1 MGINLTSPTT
11 FTTSVLIGDTG
22 AVAGSSKDSTPSLTK
37 VNGVP
42 VNAALEIQSTTG
54 GLVLPRMTTVQI
66 NAITTPVA
74 GMMAYNSTL
83 NSPVFYQNGAWGG
96 LGGVVSTVVNL
107 TRANIQAMNG
117 AAVQI
122 LAAPGAGLA
131 IIVKSFSLNY
141 TYANATAYING
152 GAINLQYSNAAYNAN
167 LSASSTIAAAAL
179 TSANNT
185 LSYASGAAAASINS
199 ATAINAP
206 ICLTNATAAF
216 ANGGAASNLAVT
228 VWYSIVATV

>member
-1 MGINLTSPTT
+1 MGINLISPTT

-22 AVAGSSKDSTPSLTK
+22 SVVGGPKDSTPSLTK

-42 VNAALEIQSTTG
+42 VNAALEVQSTTG
-54 GLVLPRMTTVQI
+54 GLVLPRMTTAQI

-96 LGGVVSTVVNL
+96 LGGVASTVVNL
-107 TRANIQAMNG
+107 TRANILAMHG

-122 LAAPGAGLA
+122 LPAPGAGLA

-141 TYANATAYING
+141 IYANATAYING
-152 GAINLQYSNAAYNAN
+152 DVINLQYSNAAYNAN
-167 LSASSTIAAAAL
+167 LAASSTIAAAAL

-185 LSYASGAAAASINS
+185 LSYASGAASINS
-199 ATAINAP
+199 ASAINAP
-206 ICLTNATAAF
+206 ICLTNATVAF
-216 ANGGAASNLAVT
+216 ANGGANSNLAVT